1 MYQII
6 TDTSA
11 LYTPAEGK
19 EMGIEVL
26 PLSVT
31 IGDWEGRDLAMD
43 MDKFY
48 GYIKNG
54 HLPQSSQPPIG
65 EVIDAYERHAGKK
78 IVNICM
84 ADGLSGTYQSAAG
97 AAEAV
102 DNKEDIT
109 VINTKTLCGP
119 HRHIV
124 RKAVEM
130 QKAGKS
136 FEDVV
141 AWVNYAAEHHES
153 FLIPQDF
160 GYLKRG
166 GRLTPVAATLGT
178 ILKLKPIM
186 TQTPDGK
193 QLEKLGVKRT
203 MKAALAELVEL
214 LKEKK
219 IDAENYVMQVSH
231 ADAIED
237 AKYVVNLLK
246 EALPGMAIE
255 ILDLSPAFVTQGGPK
270 CVAIQYC
277 VKEMA

>member
-11 LYTPAEGK
+11 LFTPEQGK

-31 IGDWEGRDLAMD
+31 IGDWQGRDLLMD
-43 MDKFY
+43 MERFY

-65 EVIDAYERHAGKK
+65 EVIDAYEKYAGKK
-78 IVNICM
+78 IINITM
-84 ADGLSGTYQSAAG
+84 ADGLSGTYQSAEG
-97 AAEAV
+97 AREAV
-102 DNKEDIT
+102 DNCDDI
-109 VINTKTLCGP
+109 VVVNSKTLCGP
-119 HRHIV
+119 HRYIV
-124 RKAVEM
+124 EKAVKM
-130 QKAGKS
+130 QQEGKS
-136 FEDVV
+136 FEEVV
-141 AWVNYAAEHHES
+141 EWVRFAADHNES

-166 GRLTPVAATLGT
+166 GRLAPMTATLGT

-186 TQTPDGK
+186 AQTPDGR

-203 MKAALAELVEL
+203 MKAALADVVER
-214 LKEKK
+214 LKNKGVDE
-219 IDAENYVMQVSH
+219 ENYIMHVSH
-231 ADAIED
+231 ADAIGD
-237 AKYVVNLLK
+237 AEYVVGLLK
-246 EALPGMAIE
+246 EAFPKMEIQ

-277 VKEMA
+277 IR

>member
-6 TDTSA
+6 TDSSA
-11 LYTPAEGK
+11 LFAPEQGEK
-19 EMGIEVL
+19 MGIEVL
-26 PLSVT
+26 PLCVA

-43 MDKFY
+43 MGKFY

-65 EVIDAYERHAGKK
+65 EVIDAYERHSGKK
-78 IVNICM
+78 MVNIAM

-97 AAEAV
+97 AAESV
-102 DNKEDIT
+102 DNCDDIV

-119 HRHIV
+119 HRYIV
-124 RKAVEM
+124 EKAVKM
-130 QKAGKS
+130 QQEGKS
-136 FEDVV
+136 FEEVV
-141 AWVNYAAEHHES
+141 EWVRFASENHES

-166 GRLTPVAATLGT
+166 GRLTPMAATLGT

-186 TQTPDGK
+186 TQTPDGR

-203 MKAALAELVEL
+203 MKAALADVVDR
-214 LKEKK
+214 LKSKGVDE
-219 IDAENYVMQVSH
+219 ENYIMHVSH
-231 ADAIED
+231 ADALDD
-237 AKYVVNLLK
+237 AEYVVALLH
-246 EALPGMAIE
+246 EAFPKMEIQ

-277 VKEMA
+277 VR

>member
-11 LYTPAEGK
+11 LYTPEEGK
-19 EMGIEVL
+19 AMGVEVL
-26 PLSVT
+26 PLCVT
-31 IGDWEGRDLAMD
+31 IGDWEGRDLLMD

-65 EVIDAYERHAGKK
+65 EVIDAYEKYAGKK
-78 IVNICM
+78 ILNICM
-84 ADGLSGTYQSAAG
+84 ADGLSGTYLSAAG
-97 AAEAV
+97 AAESV
-102 DNKEDIT
+102 DNSDDIV

-119 HRHIV
+119 HRYIV
-124 RKAVEM
+124 EKAVKL
-130 QKAGKS
+130 QKEGAS
-136 FEDVV
+136 FEEVCD
-141 AWVNYAAEHHES
+141 WVRYASEHHES

-166 GRLTPVAATLGT
+166 GRLTPMAATLGT

-186 TQTPDGK
+186 TQTPDGR

-203 MKAALAELVEL
+203 MKAALAEVVGM
-214 LKEKK
+214 LKAKGVDE
-219 IDAENYVMQVSH
+219 ENYIMHVSH
-231 ADAIED
+231 ADALAD
-237 AKYVVNLLK
+237 AKYVVDMLHQAFPK
-246 EALPGMAIE
+246 MEIQ

-277 VKEMA
+277 VR